1 MWWLYV
7 VYSNGLLIDLGTL
20 GSRYNVVLGPETL
33 DALGAVGVITGL
45 RKAGWQGLV
54 VTPLGTGWGEERALW
69 KVCWTAGDETG
80 DWSWRN
86 GGRCEA
92 LSSAYRLLFHKWPG

>member
-1 MWWLYV
+1 M
-7 VYSNGLLIDLGTL
+7 
-20 GSRYNVVLGPETL
+20 VLGPETL